1 MILSMNLITRSVLV
15 LSFLFLLCSCNNQS
29 DSVSDTTNNI
39 EKLKAFDV
47 RGSIDNTYTF
57 DYDNKF
63 DDISGL
69 KVEEI
74 YSKGKCE
81 YSNVSRAKF
90 DISID
95 RKSICLYKTNFHNKH
110 KNFNGILSLS
120 FGDISKNL
128 LPLISKS
135 VISGETVTI
144 DLIDELGPQ
153 HPSSAHLNDEA
164 VLINVDNGD
173 LEKIPTDPANE
184 LLTITTSSPGVYRLI
199 YYFTDDDIVY
209 PGIIYFVS
217 TYDENRDLLAHDQV
231 IDVSVG
237 ESVTIE
243 PSKFIDNIEGQDV
256 LTTLDAFSVGD
267 VDVSDVIDDKKFTIK
282 TKYAGKFDVFY
293 SVSDGRGA
301 VVFGFIRLMS
311 FGSENGLENIVGDDF
326 TYHFTETLHEAVL
339 NGRLSYTSVYQENGI
354 TGIKGVNYP
363 TYDINIA
370 RSICVLRN
378 LRLVNETD
386 ILALWSEEGNLYD
399 GINHRN
405 FPVGVPYIFD
415 DGGKGGLFDF
425 IEGTSLPIGSTVK
438 PSGYVMCLGDNY
450 NGLEISSRDVINL
463 GEKEHLKVIALK
475 ESEPIDISVDIKY
488 WSVSDV
494 NTATVSNG
502 GVLTPIKTGKV
513 DVYVYDYDG
522 NKDVK
527 SIEIL

>member
-1 MILSMNLITRSVLV
+1 MNLITKSVL
-15 LSFLFLLCSCNNQS
+15 FLLFSLLLCSCNNQS
-29 DSVSDTTNNI
+29 DSVTDTTLNI
-39 EKLKAFDV
+39 EKLKAFDI
-47 RGSIDNTYTF
+47 RGTIDETYTF
-57 DYDNKF
+57 NYDDKL

-81 YSNVSRAKF
+81 YSSVSRAKF

-95 RKSICLYKTNFHNKH
+95 KNSICLYKTNFRNKH
-110 KNFNGILSLS
+110 KTYNGILSLS
-120 FGDISKNL
+120 FSDISKNL

-144 DLIDELGPQ
+144 DLTDELGPQ
-153 HPSSAHLNDEA
+153 HPSGAHLNDEA
-164 VLINVDNGD
+164 VLINIDNS
-173 LEKIPTDPANE
+173 EIVKIRADPANE
-184 LLTITTSSPGVYRLI
+184 LLTVTIPSPGVYRLL

-209 PGIIYFVS
+209 PGVIYFVS
-217 TYDENRDLLAHDQV
+217 TYDENRDILAHDQI

-237 ESVTIE
+237 KSVTIE

-256 LTTLDAFSVGD
+256 LTTLDAFSFGD
-267 VDVSDVIDDKKFTIK
+267 VDVSDIIDDKKFTIK
-282 TKYAGKFDVFY
+282 TKYSGKFDVFY
-293 SVSDGRGA
+293 SVSDGRGS
-301 VVFGFIRLMS
+301 VIFGSIRLMS

-326 TYHFTETLHEAVL
+326 TFHFTENLHEAVL

-354 TGIKGVNYP
+354 TGIKGVDYP
-363 TYDINIA
+363 TYDLNIA

-378 LRLVNETD
+378 LRLPNETD
-386 ILALWSEEGNLYD
+386 IRSLWNKEGNLYD
-399 GINHRN
+399 GINHRK

-425 IEGTSLPIGSTVK
+425 VEGISLPISSAIK
-438 PSGYVMCLGDNY
+438 PSGYVLCLGDTY
-450 NGLEISSRDVINL
+450 KGIKISSRDVINL
-463 GEKEHLKVIALK
+463 GEKEHLTVIAHQ
-475 ESEPIDISVDIKY
+475 ESKPMDISVDIKY

-494 NTATVSNG
+494 NRATVSNG
-502 GVLTPIKTGKV
+502 GVLTPIKIGKV